1 MQLSIGRLRN
11 GYCVSWR
18 DEDGKRR
25 RYQLAARNRKEAESE
40 ALDVYRRKSWEGSG
54 NTVTVAD
61 CWNDYRA
68 FLADRP
74 SGRTLDYTGKAILD
88 AFGHLRPD
96 QIGRDTCERYSHL
109 RTERDHV
116 SAGTVHTELGHLR
129 SALRFAEKTRM
140 IDRAP
145 HIWRPAKPAPK
156 ERFLTRD
163 EITRLI
169 DAASAPHVRLA
180 IILLLGTAARV
191 GAILDL
197 EWKRVD
203 FERGTINLRLDDQAT
218 RKGRAVVPMNSMTRA
233 ALSTARE
240 AALTEYVVEYACG
253 KVGTIRKGFAG
264 ACERAGI
271 EGATIHDLRRTAAVH
286 MVSAGIPIFKV
297 AQYLGHA
304 NTAMVEK
311 VYGRFAPTHMQDA
324 ADVLNFTEI
333 RKARA

>member
-1 MQLSIGRLRN
+1 M
-11 GYCVSWR
+11 
-18 DEDGKRR
+18 
-25 RYQLAARNRKEAESE
+25 
-40 ALDVYRRKSWEGSG
+40 
-54 NTVTVAD
+54 
-61 CWNDYRA
+61 
-68 FLADRP
+68 
-74 SGRTLDYTGKAILD
+74 
-88 AFGHLRPD
+88 
-96 QIGRDTCERYSHL
+96 
-109 RTERDHV
+109 
-116 SAGTVHTELGHLR
+116 
-129 SALRFAEKTRM
+129 
-140 IDRAP
+140 
-145 HIWRPAKPAPK
+145 
-156 ERFLTRD
+156 
-163 EITRLI
+163 
-169 DAASAPHVRLA
+169 
-180 IILLLGTAARV
+180 
-191 GAILDL
+191 
-197 EWKRVD
+197 D
-203 FERGTINLRLDDQAT
+203 FDRGTINLRLDDQAT

-253 KVGTIRKGFAG
+253 PVGTIRKGFAG